1 MALQLQGLLEKFGLI
16 HCVLTFV
23 KDEGKNLGSMAMAL
37 QSIVDCKLLKI
48 SWVYKGTCF
57 GHVMSKVCHY
67 TTNDDI

>member
-1 MALQLQGLLEKFGLI
+1 
-16 HCVLTFV
+16 V